1 MHMRMCI
8 TYDLF
13 GGACRTA
20 GGNKGSYDERWD
32 LTPNQCRQRCDERA
46 ADCVAFEL
54 MMVGSFELCKLH
66 KDPITNVMKVA
77 GASCSVK
84 ARSHALVP
92 FLIAAFSAL
101 SHPCGLC
108 LAGGTPVEP
117 KDPALEERRPHRHRH
132 HATAAAVSAARQPC
146 RPCTLRCDV
155 RQCRHPRQAACHL
168 L

>member
-1 MHMRMCI
+1 MSQ
-8 TYDLF
+8 YDLF

-32 LTPNQCRQRCDERA
+32 LTPNQCRQRCDQRA
-46 ADCVAFEL
+46 AECVAFEL

-66 KDPITNVMKVA
+66 KDPITSVMPVA

-101 SHPCGLC
+101 SHPCGLR

-117 KDPALEERRPHRHRH
+117 KDPALEERR
-132 HATAAAVSAARQPC
+132 AASQGRRQEEKTSAQLLREPCSLLSVVTSLLPSSARSPL
-146 RPCTLRCDV
+146 P
-155 RQCRHPRQAACHL
+155 P
-168 L
+168 

>member
-1 MHMRMCI
+1 MSA
-8 TYDLF
+8 YDLF

-117 KDPALEERRPHRHRH
+117 KDPALEERR
-132 HATAAAVSAARQPC
+132 
-146 RPCTLRCDV
+146 
-155 RQCRHPRQAACHL
+155 HPRDDGKQETERGRKKARLPL
-168 L
+168 LPEPRCCLW